1 MSLDALPEREIKT
14 TTGFSLFPSTLD
26 KLDTLCD
33 FLQGNRSQVVEHLIQ
48 SAFTQLQAQSKH

>member
-1 MSLDALPEREIKT
+1 MEPLPEKELKV
-14 TTGFSLFPSTLD
+14 TTGFSLLPSTID

-48 SAFTQLQAQSKH
+48 SAFNHLKETSTH

>member
-1 MSLDALPEREIKT
+1 MEPLPEKELKV
-14 TTGFSLFPSTLD
+14 TTGFSLLPSTID

-48 SAFTQLQAQSKH
+48 SAFNQLQAQSKH

>member
-1 MSLDALPEREIKT
+1 MEPLPEKELKV
-14 TTGFSLFPSTLD
+14 TTGFSLLPSSID

-48 SAFTQLQAQSKH
+48 SAFNKLQAQSKH

>member
-1 MSLDALPEREIKT
+1 MDPLPEKELKV
-14 TTGFSLFPSTLD
+14 TTGFSLLPSTID

-48 SAFTQLQAQSKH
+48 SAFNQLQAQSKH